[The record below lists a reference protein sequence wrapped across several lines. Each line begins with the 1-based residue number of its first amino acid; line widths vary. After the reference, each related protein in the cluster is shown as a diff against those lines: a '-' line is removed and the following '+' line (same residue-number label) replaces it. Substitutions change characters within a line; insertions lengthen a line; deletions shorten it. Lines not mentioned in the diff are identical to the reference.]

1 MPHSTHKNFAS
12 VIVAL
17 SLALAFPCYGQKPS
31 SKKPTPPQQQASSAP
46 QKATGELE
54 SVLSQLDKASEGFH
68 SVQADFVWN
77 QYQKVVDETD
87 VQKGSIY
94 FVRNDKD
101 KDKGTQMAADITV
114 PDKKYVVFN
123 DGKLRLYIPKID
135 QLTEYET
142 TEKNRGDLESF
153 LVLGFG
159 SRGHDLLKAF
169 DTKFDG
175 YQTLDNTRV
184 AKLSLTPKS
193 QRVRNIFDSVT
204 LWVDPARGLSL
215 KQQFFEPSGDN
226 RTALYSNFKLNV
238 KVPGD
243 VFKLK
248 TTSRTKII
256 RPQ

>member
-1 MPHSTHKNFAS
+1 MPRSNKKLAS
-12 VIVAL
+12 AIIAL
-17 SLALAFPCYGQKPS
+17 SLTCHAQTSPAKPR
-31 SKKPTPPQQQASSAP
+31 KQTAPPQQVSTAP

-94 FVRNDKD
+94 FVCNDKD

-123 DGKLRLYIPKID
+123 DGKLRLYLPKID

-169 DTKFDG
+169 DTK
-175 YQTLDNTRV
+175 
-184 AKLSLTPKS
+184 
-193 QRVRNIFDSVT
+193 
-204 LWVDPARGLSL
+204 
-215 KQQFFEPSGDN
+215 
-226 RTALYSNFKLNV
+226 
-238 KVPGD
+238 
-243 VFKLK
+243 
-248 TTSRTKII
+248 
-256 RPQ
+256 